1 MNIAFFNTKS
11 YDREAFEHANNAYK
25 HTIHFI
31 EPHLNEMTAQLV
43 QDDKCVCVFIN
54 DTLDRTVL
62 ELLKQSGV
70 ELIALRS
77 AGFNHVDLD
86 AAKELGL
93 HVVRAPAYSPYA
105 TAEYAV
111 GLLLVL
117 NRRLHRAFNRVREGD
132 FSING
137 FMGFDIHGKTVGIVG
152 TGKIGIAFASIMT
165 GFGTRVIA
173 YDVHASPECEKM
185 GVEYVSLDELY
196 AQSDIISLHCPLVEE
211 THHMINARAIAK
223 MKTGVTLLNTSR
235 GRLLDTPAV
244 IAALKDRKIG
254 LLGLDVYE
262 EEESIFFEDLS
273 DDMIEDDVF
282 ARLLTFPNVLAT
294 SHQGFFTREAV
305 EAIADT
311 TLENI
316 RQYENK
322 EPLVNAI

>member
-11 YDREAFEHANNAYK
+11 YDREVFEHANNAYK

-31 EPHLNEMTAQLV
+31 EPHLNEVTAQLV
-43 QDDKCVCVFIN
+43 QDDKCVCAFIN

-62 ELLKQSGV
+62 ELLKQRGV

-93 HVVRAPAYSPYA
+93 HVVRVPAYSPYA

-152 TGKIGIAFASIMT
+152 TGKIGIAFASIMV

-173 YDVHASPECEKM
+173 YDVHASSECETM

-211 THHMINARAIAK
+211 THHMIDARAIAK

-262 EEESIFFEDLS
+262 EEESMFFEDLS

-294 SHQGFFTREAV
+294 SHQAFFTREAV